1 MATTR
6 EQNGEP
12 GTKTAVGRHI
22 YGLADPE
29 FKKDHWVVFLSED
42 HDGWIRGKVKEV
54 RRNMYV
60 PNDYVIHFTERLSIQ
75 VM

>member
-6 EQNGEP
+6 QQNGVP
-12 GTKTAVGRHI
+12 GAKTAVGRHI
-22 YGLADPE
+22 HGLAEPKFRED
-29 FKKDHWVVFLSED
+29 DWVVFLSEH

-54 RRNMYV
+54 HRKMYV
-60 PNDYVIHFTERLSIQ
+60 PNDYDVKFTKKLSIQ

>member
-6 EQNGEP
+6 EQNGVFA
-12 GTKTAVGRHI
+12 TKTAVGRHI
-22 YGLADPE
+22 HGLAEPKFREDN
-29 FKKDHWVVFLSED
+29 WVVILSEH

-54 RRNMYV
+54 HRNMYK